1 MAMKANELMTK
12 NPSCVTPQTTA
23 QEAASLMERE
33 DIGSLPVVES
43 RDSMRLVG
51 IVTDRDL
58 TLRVL
63 GRGESGSTPVSSA
76 MSSGDLACVR
86 PEDDLDKIERL
97 MSEHQVR
104 RIPVLD
110 DNQRVV
116 GMIAQAD
123 LAREQKAVGRKDF
136 GKVLEE
142 ISEPGR
148 NLTR

>member
-33 DIGSLPVVES
+33 DVGSLPVVES
-43 RDSMRLVG
+43 RESMRLVG

-63 GRGESGSTPVSSA
+63 ARGESGSTPVSNA
-76 MSSGDLACVR
+76 MSSGNLASIR
-86 PEDDLDKIERL
+86 PDDNLDKVESL

-104 RIPVLD
+104 RIPVVD
-110 DNQRVV
+110 DNKRVV

-142 ISEPGR
+142 ISEPGGKKA
-148 NLTR
+148 

>member
-1 MAMKANELMTK
+1 MALKANDLMTK
-12 NPSCVTPQTTA
+12 NPSCVTPQTTV

-33 DIGSLPVVES
+33 DVGSLPVVES
-43 RDSMRLVG
+43 RESMRLVG

-63 GRGESGSTPVSSA
+63 ARGDSGSTPVSSA
-76 MSSGDLACVR
+76 MSSGQLACVTAD
-86 PEDDLDKIERL
+86 DDLDKVERL

-110 DNQRVV
+110 DNKRVV

-148 NLTR
+148 

>member
-12 NPSCVTPQTTA
+12 NPACVTPQTTA

-33 DIGSLPVVES
+33 DVGSLPVVDS

-58 TLRVL
+58 ALRVV
-63 GRGESGSTPVSSA
+63 GRGESGNTQISSV
-76 MSSGDLACVR
+76 MSSGKLACVHA
-86 PEDDLDKIERL
+86 EDDLDKVEHL

-104 RIPVLD
+104 RVPVVD
-110 DNQRVV
+110 QNNCIVGVV
-116 GMIAQAD
+116 AQAD
-123 LAREQKAVGRKDF
+123 LARELRAVGRKDF
-136 GKVLEE
+136 GKVVQE

-148 NLTR
+148 

>member
-1 MAMKANELMTK
+1 MNSANELMTQ
-12 NPSCVTPQTTA
+12 NPSCVTPETTA

-33 DIGSLPVVES
+33 DIGSVPVVES
-43 RDSMRLVG
+43 RESMRLVG

-58 TLRVL
+58 ALRVL
-63 GRGESGSTPVSSA
+63 GRGQSGNVPVREA
-76 MSSGDLACVR
+76 MSSGNLACVR
-86 PEDDLDKIERL
+86 PEDNLDKVERL

-104 RIPVLD
+104 RIPVVD
-110 DNQRVV
+110 DNNRVV

-123 LAREQKAVGRKDF
+123 LAREQRAVGRKDF

-148 NLTR
+148 GNR

>member
-1 MAMKANELMTK
+1 MAMKANELMTQ
-12 NPSCVTPQTTA
+12 NPACVTPQTTA

-33 DIGSLPVVES
+33 DVGSLPVVET
-43 RDSMRLVG
+43 RESMRLVG

-76 MSSGDLACVR
+76 MSSGNLACVR
-86 PEDDLDKIERL
+86 AEDDLDKIERL

-110 DNQRVV
+110 DNKRVV

-142 ISEPGR
+142 ISEPSRG
-148 NLTR
+148 LTR